1 MSRSTAERQWI
12 LIKSLSTLEDTI
24 IGGNNMS
31 DNNVIMYDKP
41 IIKKMKDIEYGD
53 IIEVE
58 YGDFDNFVDVVVTD
72 MEKTDDGSIK
82 TTGMF
87 LLNQEPFEGYS
98 LRDSGDKVIGKYLGD
113 IVPK

>member
-1 MSRSTAERQWI
+1 
-12 LIKSLSTLEDTI
+12 
-24 IGGNNMS
+24 MS

-58 YGDFDNFVDVVVTD
+58 YGDFDNFVEVVVTD
-72 MEKTDDGSIK
+72 IEKIDDGSIK
-82 TTGMF
+82 TTGMS
-87 LLNQEPFEGYS
+87 LLNHEPFEGYS

-113 IVPK
+113 VIPK

>member
-1 MSRSTAERQWI
+1 MSE
-12 LIKSLSTLEDTI
+12 
-24 IGGNNMS
+24 
-31 DNNVIMYDKP
+31 NNVIMYDEP

-82 TTGMF
+82 TTGVF
-87 LLNQEPFEGYS
+87 LLNHEPFEGYS

-113 IVPK
+113 VVPK

>member
-1 MSRSTAERQWI
+1 
-12 LIKSLSTLEDTI
+12 
-24 IGGNNMS
+24 MS
-31 DNNVIMYDKP
+31 DNNVIMYDEP

-53 IIEVE
+53 IIKVE

-87 LLNQEPFEGYS
+87 LLNHEPFEGYS
-98 LRDSGDKVIGKYLGD
+98 LRDSGDKVIGKYLAD
-113 IVPK
+113 VVLK